1 MTDLLKADDKM
12 TTPQLLEKLHAYYRA
27 KPSGSWAFI
36 TQLRNGTGWNNTTR
50 TADAMAMGL
59 WPSSGLKLVGF
70 ELKVSRSDWL
80 HEVKQPDKHQEM
92 KQFCDEW
99 YLVVPSESLVKE
111 GELPEDWGLMVASGR
126 GRSIKV
132 KKQAPALEPVDVDRL
147 LLASIFR
154 NVTEKMIPYEMHQ
167 NAIKNAEKYTEERV
181 LRIGQQRAEAAAKTE
196 QQIKEFEELT
206 GLKFSDWNR
215 DHIELAKVVKQALEG
230 RYDKMEEK
238 LEALAKRAENL
249 AKYARGENVS
259 QWDL

>member
-1 MTDLLKADDKM
+1 M
-12 TTPQLLEKLHAYYRA
+12 TTPELLEKLHAYYKA

-36 TQLRNGTGWNNTTR
+36 TQLRNGTGWNSTTR

-99 YLVVPSESLVKE
+99 YLVVPSENILKE
-111 GELPEDWGLMVASGR
+111 GELPDDWGLMVASGR
-126 GRSIKV
+126 GRTIKV
-132 KKQAPALEPVDVDRL
+132 KKQAPTLEPVDVDRL
-147 LLASIFR
+147 LLAAIFR

-167 NAIKNAEKYTEERV
+167 NALKNTEKYTEERI
-181 LRIGQQRAEAAAKTE
+181 LRVNKTRVEEAAETE
-196 QQIKEFEELT
+196 RKIKEFEDLT

-215 DHIELAKVVKQALEG
+215 DHIELAKTVRAALDG
-230 RYDKMEEK
+230 RYDKVEEK
-238 LEALAKRAENL
+238 LEGLAKRAENL
-249 AKYARGENVS
+249 AKYARGEQVS
-259 QWDL
+259 QWDI